1 MSDSGEMDI
10 QAHFPIPW
18 MTDSPE
24 TDILAY
30 AFLPCMTDSGES
42 DTRRVKP
49 EEHDPR
55 RQPRDPGNPATR
67 QPDKR
72 GSPHLA
78 H

>member
-42 DTRRVKP
+42 DTRRVNLKSTIPGANP
-49 EEHDPR
+49 EI
-55 RQPRDPGNPATR
+55 PATR
-67 QPDKR
+67 QPDKH

>member
-30 AFLPCMTDSGES
+30 AFLPLHDRFGRIGHSEGENLKS
-42 DTRRVKP
+42 TTPGANP
-49 EEHDPR
+49 EI
-55 RQPRDPGNPATR
+55 PATR
-67 QPDKR
+67 QPDKH